1 MTWAIT
7 AVVVAAAGVG
17 VAAHG
22 QYQAGKAQEIE
33 LKRQAEQEKLAA
45 EGQELQR
52 RQELNK
58 VLAANALAFATSGV
72 TGGTPESLSLEA
84 SKKIG
89 TSEAAESL
97 SSRLRES
104 TLKRQAKSAA
114 RLGGLQSA
122 STLLQGTGQMA
133 SLGSSKK
140 V

>member
-1 MTWAIT
+1 MSWLVT
-7 AVVVAAAGVG
+7 AVVVTG
-17 VAAHG
+17 VATGVSAYG

-45 EGQELQR
+45 QGQELQR

-58 VLAANALAFATSGV
+58 VLAANALAFATGGV
-72 TGGTPESLSLEA
+72 TGGTPESLSLES
-84 SKKIG
+84 SKQIG

-97 SSRLRES
+97 SARLRES

-114 RLGGLQSA
+114 RLGGLQSS